1 MSQRLYEKLLIT
13 ALIWGYYHIHIS
25 CKQFSLSVSS
35 VNQCGDVMYVKIS
48 KNGQVMHTHLS
59 TALAEC

>member
-1 MSQRLYEKLLIT
+1 MRNCLSLPLSGVIT
-13 ALIWGYYHIHIS
+13 IYIFLVS
-25 CKQFSLSVSS
+25 SLAFSVSS

-48 KNGQVMHTHLS
+48 KNGQHTHLS

>member
-1 MSQRLYEKLLIT
+1 MRNCLSLPLSGVIT
-13 ALIWGYYHIHIS
+13 IYIFLVS
-25 CKQFSLSVSS
+25 SLAFSVSS

>member
-1 MSQRLYEKLLIT
+1 MRNCLSLPLSGVIT
-13 ALIWGYYHIHIS
+13 IYMFLVS
-25 CKQFSLSVSS
+25 SLAFSVSS